1 MRISDWR
8 SDGCS
13 SDLHGVG
20 GPASDDRDR
29 PGIAAML
36 DGVGDE
42 VEQNM
47 MKQPLVGPD
56 ERQAGGNLKIDMVA
70 AQHILEVVD
79 DAGDRIGQVDRRHA
93 EMDAPGVDSHQFDQI
108 VAKTAQARQLD
119 RKSTRMKSS
128 Q

>member
-1 MRISDWR
+1 M
-8 SDGCS
+8 
-13 SDLHGVG
+13 
-20 GPASDDRDR
+20 
-29 PGIAAML
+29 AAML
-36 DGVGDE
+36 DGVGDQ

-108 VAKTAQARQLD
+108 VEKTAQARQFGARGRQRAGVRSEEHTSELQSLM
-119 RKSTRMKSS
+119 RISYAV
-128 Q
+128 